1 TKQAAAALLGNAQGE
16 SDANPTADEGNG
28 APGLGYGVWQWTD
41 SSGATSGRVY
51 MINLM
56 TKAGI
61 SDDPDTIAAQFKLLI
76 WHAPNGQWIA
86 TNAYPYTWTQFMN
99 LT

>member
-1 TKQAAAALLGNAQGE
+1 TG
-16 SDANPTADEGNG
+16 T
-28 APGLGYGVWQWTD
+28 
-41 SSGATSGRVY
+41 TSGRVY

-61 SDDPDTIAAQFKLLI
+61 SDDPDTITAQFKLLM

-86 TNAYPYTWTQFMN
+86 TSAYPYTWTQFMN
-99 LT
+99 LTDINTAAQAFVANFERPRDPHPERTTWAQEW